1 MIITTNK
8 IGSVLKNVKLKK
20 KIITKDIIQCKV
32 GEVVAVKVIKVNQ
45 KYNKLELFNG
55 RQVVLTEGDV
65 VLGCLGNRM
74 ASAGMTGVIPKD
86 LKPFDRIHILNIGG
100 LIGQCK
106 DFNILLGG
114 PTECEVIGSI
124 VDNKNKN
131 INIDQFKKLKI
142 TNKLKTK
149 VPVIAVLGTGIDSGK
164 TTVSS
169 FMIKVL
175 KSYFKTVNACK
186 LAGSAA
192 QKDLYSFEDNGAEK
206 VYDFVDAGLPSTNNV
221 NPKTIVESAKSII
234 NHTSKNSELIFVE
247 LGDGLHG
254 DYGTKNII
262 KDKEIQKIIK
272 VYIICALDF
281 PGAINILESL
291 KEIGINNS
299 YFIISGPLTNNH
311 TVIQNSLAN
320 LKIRNIDIINVF
332 KTNNHTNIFAKI
344 INRITNGN

>member
-1 MIITTNK
+1 
-8 IGSVLKNVKLKK
+8 
-20 KIITKDIIQCKV
+20 
-32 GEVVAVKVIKVNQ
+32 
-45 KYNKLELFNG
+45 
-55 RQVVLTEGDV
+55 
-65 VLGCLGNRM
+65 M

-175 KSYFKTVNACK
+175 KSYFKSSLSISQN
-186 LAGSAA
+186 GSFY
-192 QKDLYSFEDNGAEK
+192 YSMLGYIPAPWTIYENIYK
-206 VYDFVDAGLPSTNNV
+206 VMPSQFIEFNS
-221 NPKTIVESAKSII
+221 PFKS
-234 NHTSKNSELIFVE
+234 NE
-247 LGDGLHG
+247 
-254 DYGTKNII
+254 
-262 KDKEIQKIIK
+262 
-272 VYIICALDF
+272 
-281 PGAINILESL
+281 
-291 KEIGINNS
+291 
-299 YFIISGPLTNNH
+299 
-311 TVIQNSLAN
+311 
-320 LKIRNIDIINVF
+320 
-332 KTNNHTNIFAKI
+332 
-344 INRITNGN
+344 

>member
-20 KIITKDIIQCKV
+20 KIITKDTIQCKV

-149 VPVIAVLGTGIDSGK
+149 TK
-164 TTVSS
+164 Q
-169 FMIKVL
+169 L
-175 KSYFKTVNACK
+175 KIPA
-186 LAGSAA
+186 
-192 QKDLYSFEDNGAEK
+192 
-206 VYDFVDAGLPSTNNV
+206 
-221 NPKTIVESAKSII
+221 KTICRIFKDEISFLCSAPFLTPKKAQSTAF
-234 NHTSKNSELIFVE
+234 NALYNLSKYIFKYYIFVRNSIVT
-247 LGDGLHG
+247 DICNFKKRIAHC
-254 DYGTKNII
+254 
-262 KDKEIQKIIK
+262 
-272 VYIICALDF
+272 YIR
-281 PGAINILESL
+281 
-291 KEIGINNS
+291 
-299 YFIISGPLTNNH
+299 Y
-311 TVIQNSLAN
+311 
-320 LKIRNIDIINVF
+320 
-332 KTNNHTNIFAKI
+332 IF
-344 INRITNGN
+344 RQLWV